1 MGLRVNNN
9 IAALNAY
16 RNLSA
21 TDNQMSKSLEKLSS
35 GFRINRAADD
45 AAGLAISEG
54 LRSQIGGLKV
64 AVRNTQDGISVV
76 QTAEGALT
84 ETHSILQ
91 RMRDLSVQASNSGS
105 LSSAAKGNIQS
116 EVVQLK
122 AELDRIAS
130 TTSFN
135 GKKLLDGTF
144 NAAFQVGANAGE
156 TINVNIGTAM
166 GSTGLGVA
174 GLDVTAAGPY
184 SPALATGAGN
194 VYVSTAAT
202 AGVAAVLTLVEPA
215 AGAATTDFSTGSGT
229 VASYQGLAGSFSF
242 GGKTFD
248 LGSVD
253 YSAATTSTQ
262 ALAALN
268 AAATSALGLT
278 AGSTPFAGSTT
289 GLTFTVAQ
297 AVTGFTTTGGA
308 ALSASVQDLA
318 KATPT
323 FSAASGATTAIAAL
337 DTAIATVSTVRADIG
352 ALQNRFDHTVNNLNV
367 AVENLT
373 ASESRIRDA
382 DMAQEMVQFTR
393 SQILSQAGTAML
405 AQANQASQGVLQ
417 LLR

>member
-1 MGLRVNNN
+1 MSLRVNNN

-16 RNLSA
+16 RNLSV
-21 TDNQMSKSLEKLSS
+21 TDGQMSKSLEKLSS

-105 LSSAAKGNIQS
+105 LSAAAKGNIQS

-156 TINVNIGTAM
+156 TINVNLSTAM

-184 SPALATGAGN
+184 VPALATGAGN
-194 VYVSTAAT
+194 VYVSTAAS
-202 AGVAAVLTLVEPA
+202 AAVPAVLTLVEAA
-215 AGAATTDFSTGSGT
+215 AGTDFSTGTGT
-229 VASYQGLAGSFSF
+229 VASYQTLAGSFSF

-253 YSAATTSTQ
+253 YSTSTTSTQ

-297 AVTGFTTTGGA
+297 AVTGYTTTGGA
-308 ALSASVQDLA
+308 ALTASVQDLA

-323 FSAASGATTAIAAL
+323 FSAASGATTAISSL